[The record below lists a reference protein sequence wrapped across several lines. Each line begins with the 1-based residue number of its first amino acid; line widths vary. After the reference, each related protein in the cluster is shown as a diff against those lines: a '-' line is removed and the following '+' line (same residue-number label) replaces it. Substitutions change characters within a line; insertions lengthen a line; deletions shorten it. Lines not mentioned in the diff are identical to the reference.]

1 MAIPERFR
9 QKPFDAEAFEAA
21 AARLL
26 PPDPDA
32 NDDDLDGPPPEGQT
46 QALLMGRGKPGTQ
59 EPPAE

>member
-9 QKPFDAEAFEAA
+9 QKPFNEEGYKAA
-21 AARLL
+21 LARVP

-46 QALLMGRGKPGTQ
+46 QAVLMGRGKPAPTD
-59 EPPAE
+59 EAE